1 MAERKKY
8 SITDA
13 IDFVTSG
20 NISDLSDLS
29 DDENESNGSVDSIVT
44 RDMLNTQIGDQ
55 DDDVANSFDDNNS
68 DSDEDVNVTLA
79 ELVKGKDNI
88 SSDNISKQHLLEFH
102 MWIAILN

>member
-8 SITDA
+8 PITDA

-44 RDMLNTQIGDQ
+44 GNMLNTQIGDQ
-55 DDDVANSFDDNNS
+55 DDVVNSFDDENS
-68 DSDEDVNVTLA
+68 DSVEDDNVTLA

-88 SSDNISKQHLLEFH
+88 
-102 MWIAILN
+102 

>member
-44 RDMLNTQIGDQ
+44 GNMLNTQIGDQ
-55 DDDVANSFDDNNS
+55 DDVVNSFDDENS
-68 DSDEDVNVTLA
+68 DSVEDDNVTLA

-88 SSDNISKQHLLEFH
+88 
-102 MWIAILN
+102 